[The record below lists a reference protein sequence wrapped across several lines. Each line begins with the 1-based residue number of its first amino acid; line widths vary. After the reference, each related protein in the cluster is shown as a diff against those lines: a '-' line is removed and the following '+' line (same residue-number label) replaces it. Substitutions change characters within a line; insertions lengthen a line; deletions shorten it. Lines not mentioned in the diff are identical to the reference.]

1 MSGGGRPDRNRLG
14 RRRPGRARADRAQS
28 AGGPTDAAEAA
39 GATRAAEAADA
50 VDADEAARTGMAFEI
65 VRELEVEGSPARLWA
80 ALTTGTGGWLWP
92 VEYEPREGGAAPS
105 GGTVTRWDP
114 PHRLTARVED
124 PDRVPGQSLDE
135 LDHLIEPR
143 DGGRRSWLRHVH
155 SGVFT
160 GDRDARYDG
169 MVQRTDFHLHTLG
182 QYMAYFEGRPVTFS
196 AVSGPP
202 ASGAPDA
209 FGRLARALG
218 LPDDAMDG
226 ARVRVQAPGGE
237 LDAVIDFRSP
247 HFIGLRADE
256 TLHRFFGRGR
266 FGDRVGVSVHDFGAH
281 ADAKRTELAWQDWLD
296 HLYG

>member
-1 MSGGGRPDRNRLG
+1 MSGDGRPGRGGRPG
-14 RRRPGRARADRAQS
+14 RRRSGRARADSGRP
-28 AGGPTDAAEAA
+28 AGTAGAA
-39 GATRAAEAADA
+39 GA
-50 VDADEAARTGMAFEI
+50 GKAFEI

-92 VEYEPREGGAAPS
+92 MEYEPREGGAAPS

-124 PDRVPGQSLDE
+124 PDRVPGQSLDQ

-155 SGVFT
+155 SGIFT
-160 GDRDARYDG
+160 GDWDAQYDG
-169 MVQRTDFHLHTLG
+169 AVRHTDFHLHTLG

-196 AVSGPP
+196 AVKGPP
-202 ASGAPDA
+202 AAGAPDA
-209 FGRLARALG
+209 FVRLTRALG

-247 HFIGLRADE
+247 YFIGLRADE
-256 TLHRFFGRGR
+256 TLHRLFGRNH
-266 FGDRVGVSVHDFGAH
+266 FGARVGVSVHDFGAH
-281 ADAKRTELAWQDWLD
+281 ADAKGTELAWQDWLD